1 MSHFQRDYEALV
13 TRLCSAYPSEQAMSL
28 AVGGDFEHMGDVEY
42 AILKQYGLKPG
53 MFLVDVG
60 CGSGRLAQGLLR
72 NHWQGWYFGTDVVRA
87 LVDYAKAGVDK
98 SAIPHNIVWRFRVT
112 DGLSITRPDE
122 DRANMVCFFSVL
134 THLLPE
140 ESYVYLE
147 HAHAALREGGRV
159 VLSYLSY
166 PDHWEIFS
174 QSIDRT
180 RRRATGDHLNTFLHP
195 ETLSLWASKIGF
207 RLVSL
212 DRLSHPELG
221 QALCVLEK

>member
-42 AILKQYGLKPG
+42 AILKQYGLKSDSY
-53 MFLVDVG
+53 LVDVG
-60 CGSGRLAQGLLR
+60 CGSGRLTHALARDRWVGQYL
-72 NHWQGWYFGTDVVRA
+72 GTDVVRA
-87 LVDYAKAGVDK
+87 LLKHAHVGFASYRLVL
-98 SAIPHNIVWRFRVT
+98 T
-112 DGLSITRPDE
+112 DGLTIP
-122 DRANMVCFFSVL
+122 ANNADLVCFFSVL

-140 ESYVYLE
+140 EGYVYLE
-147 HAHAALREGGRV
+147 QAHAALREGGRV

-166 PDHWEIFS
+166 TDHWEIFS

-221 QALCVLEK
+221 QALCVLEKGLI